1 MGDRQLNSYTL
12 PSPDLALD
20 NGLVLPH
27 PFTAEQTPLA
37 QHYPAQERVTQA
49 LSHLLIQ
56 HLRGT
61 NAIVSVAPKPLY
73 IEAASA
79 YSYPDLMVTHD
90 PRDWDCRH
98 RLDGVI
104 QYPCLIIDVIS
115 HSFLKGEKSGQ
126 FDHYRQIETLE
137 EYVWLDPAQPKLHC
151 WRQIEPGVWDA
162 YLYESGN
169 DVYLDSLSFLI
180 EIEAIYDSALTR

>member
-1 MGDRQLNSYTL
+1 MPYSL
-12 PSPDLALD
+12 
-20 NGLVLPH
+20 
-27 PFTAEQTPLA
+27 TAEQTPLA
-37 QHYPAQERVTQA
+37 QNYPDQKRITHT
-49 LSHLLIQ
+49 LSQLLIQ

-61 NAIVSVAPKPLY
+61 NAIVSLHPRPVY
-73 IEAASA
+73 MEAVSA

-90 PRDWDCRH
+90 PRDLDCRH

-115 HSFLKGEKSGQ
+115 YPFPPGEKLGQ

-137 EYVWLDPAQPKLHC
+137 EYVWLDPTQPKLHC
-151 WRQIEPGVWDA
+151 WRQIEPGVWEA
-162 YLYESGN
+162 YLYESGD

-180 EIEAIYDSALTR
+180 EIEAIYDQMLTR